1 MKSVLLKFVGSM
13 FVVLGLSVA
22 HGDPIDEALRSKLD
36 QRVQVPGF
44 GEISFR
50 GPLAGNQGPVVTL
63 FHGVYGGASHRAFR
77 ELLPLLDQAGARVY
91 LMDLPGVGES
101 ESPRKVYN
109 IDDLDS
115 FVVSFLD
122 TVVKEPSTVVA
133 ESLLT
138 LSALEASKVRPDLF
152 RRVVLLSPVG
162 VKQLSEPPSPREW
175 ALFERIYNDEAA
187 GLSFYS
193 NLLDRRSLE
202 FFLKKAYYDDSLVDE
217 TRLRE
222 SELAKT
228 NLDQRWI
235 TFSFVGG
242 QFYRPFSQSS
252 QGVFLPV
259 LAIFGKNAESVGFDN
274 KVDRE
279 EDLAAIRP
287 DFQYVSLDNCGQ
299 AVQREKPSEVVQ
311 LILQFS
317 QGD

>member
-1 MKSVLLKFVGSM
+1 MKSVVLKIVSSVFFM
-13 FVVLGLSVA
+13 LGLAVA
-22 HGDPIDEALRSKLD
+22 HADPIDDALRSKLD
-36 QRVQVPGF
+36 QKTQVAGF

-50 GPLAGNQGPVVTL
+50 APLPGNEGPVVAL

-91 LMDLPGVGES
+91 VMDLPGVGES
-101 ESPRKVYN
+101 ESPRRIYT
-109 IDDLDS
+109 IDDLDR
-115 FVVSFLD
+115 FVVGFLD
-122 TVVKEPSTVVA
+122 TVVKQPATVVA

-138 LSALEASKVRPDLF
+138 LSALEASKTRPDLF

-162 VKQLSEPPSPREW
+162 VNQLSEPPSPRER

-187 GLSFYS
+187 GLSFYN
-193 NLLDRRSLE
+193 NLLGRNSLE

-222 SELAKT
+222 SELAKET
-228 NLDQRWI
+228 PEQRWI

-242 QFYRPFSQSS
+242 QFYRPFAQSS

-274 KVDRE
+274 RVDRE

-287 DFQYVSLDNCGQ
+287 DFQYVSLDSCGQ
-299 AVQREKPSEVVQ
+299 AVQREKPSEVAQ